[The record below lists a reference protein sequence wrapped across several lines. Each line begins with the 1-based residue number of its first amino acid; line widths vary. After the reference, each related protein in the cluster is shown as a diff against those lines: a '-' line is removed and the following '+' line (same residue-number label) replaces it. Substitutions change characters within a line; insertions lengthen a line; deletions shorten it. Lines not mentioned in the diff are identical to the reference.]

1 MDFTD
6 DECCTHSDLLGM
18 IFDMSDLN
26 IDQFDMN
33 FGLTFFIY
41 YGQFASTATR
51 ASSSTSRDFLQVI
64 AQAGFSETMLL
75 ALFALI
81 LIPLCCVC

>member
-6 DECCTHSDLLGM
+6 DECCTHSDLLDV

-26 IDQFDMN
+26 IDQFDVN
-33 FGLTFFIY
+33 FGLAIFIS

-51 ASSSTSRDFLQVI
+51 ASSSTSRNFLCRLQLR
-64 AQAGFSETMLL
+64 GDSRKRCCMPCLL
-75 ALFALI
+75 
-81 LIPLCCVC
+81 